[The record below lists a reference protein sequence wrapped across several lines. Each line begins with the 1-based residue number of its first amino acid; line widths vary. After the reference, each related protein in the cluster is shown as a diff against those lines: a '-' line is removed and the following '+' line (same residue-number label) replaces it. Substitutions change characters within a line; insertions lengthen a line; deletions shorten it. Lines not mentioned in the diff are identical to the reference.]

1 MESPKS
7 QCGQGVN
14 AIARLTSTIVKRIE
28 GAIFNSKEEAERH
41 GLQLSKEWIDSSAA
55 LSLEKKDLRYR
66 TIR

>member
-1 MESPKS
+1 MASPKS

-41 GLQLSKEWIDSSAA
+41 GLQLAA